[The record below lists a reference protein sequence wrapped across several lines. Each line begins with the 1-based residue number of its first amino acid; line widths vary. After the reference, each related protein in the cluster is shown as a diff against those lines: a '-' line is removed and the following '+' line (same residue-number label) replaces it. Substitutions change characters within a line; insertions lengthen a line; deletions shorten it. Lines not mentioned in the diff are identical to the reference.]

1 VIAKTML
8 LIELLV
14 RYQEKENAAARGK
27 HKQRRD

>member
-1 VIAKTML
+1 L